1 MSDPVSSILGPW
13 SNFYVIAG
21 SAAAGL
27 TGLMFVV
34 IALVADR
41 DRTKSMDAGIA
52 AYSTPTV
59 VDFCAALLISAV
71 LVVPWASLVHV
82 SVVLGVAGLA
92 GVGYSLRV
100 TYLARTQIVYEPD
113 PADWLWYTILPL
125 IAYVDI
131 LGCALMLSA
140 RPGAALLTLGAGVML
155 LIFIGIHN
163 AWDVVTYI
171 ATGKLEEQTRVV
183 RAKEEARAK
192 DVRH

>member
-1 MSDPVSSILGPW
+1 MPDPVSAALGPW
-13 SNFYVIAG
+13 SNYYVIIG

-41 DRTKSMDAGIA
+41 DRTQSMDTGIA

-59 VDFCAALLISAV
+59 VDFCAALLISAA
-71 LVVPWASLVHV
+71 LVVPWSSLVHV
-82 SVVLGVAGLA
+82 SIVLGLAGLI

-100 TYLARTQIVYEPD
+100 TYLARTQTVYEPD
-113 PADWLWYTILPL
+113 RGDWTWYTILPL
-125 IAYVDI
+125 VAYLDV
-131 LGCALMLSA
+131 LGCALVLPG
-140 RPGAALLTLGAGVML
+140 RPGPALLTLGAGVLL

-171 ATGKLEEQTRVV
+171 ATGKLEEQTKAV
-183 RAKEEARAK
+183 RAREARAK
-192 DVRH
+192 DAAR